1 MFTNSMLVMAAE
13 QVQQTQVE
21 PYQVIVLGFGTVFV
35 GLLCLIAIIS
45 LMGKIMA
52 AQNAKA
58 EAKKAAAAPVAEAP
72 VQVAQ
77 TQPEEG
83 DRGSMIAAVSAAIA
97 TVMGKDV
104 AGIRIHSVKKID

>member
-1 MFTNSMLVMAAE
+1 MFTNSMLVMAAAE
-13 QVQQTQVE
+13 VQAE
-21 PYQVIVLGFGTVFV
+21 AYQVIILGFSTVFV

-58 EAKKAAAAPVAEAP
+58 EAKAAAAPVAAAP
-72 VQVAQ
+72 VQAAQ
-77 TQPEEG
+77 AQPEEG
-83 DRGSMIAAVSAAIA
+83 DRGSMIAAISAAIA

>member
-1 MFTNSMLVMAAE
+1 MFTNSMLVMAAAE
-13 QVQQTQVE
+13 VQAE
-21 PYQVIVLGFGTVFV
+21 AYQVIILGFGTVFV
-35 GLLCLIAIIS
+35 GLLCLIAIIT

-72 VQVAQ
+72 VQAVQ

-83 DRGSMIAAVSAAIA
+83 DRGSMIAAISAAIA

>member
-1 MFTNSMLVMAAE
+1 MFTNSMLVMAAAE
-13 QVQQTQVE
+13 VQAE
-21 PYQVIVLGFGTVFV
+21 AYQVIILGFGTVFV
-35 GLLCLIAIIS
+35 GLLCLIAIIT

-58 EAKKAAAAPVAEAP
+58 EAAKAVAAPVAEAP
-72 VQVAQ
+72 VQAAAV
-77 TQPEEG
+77 QPEEG
-83 DRGSMIAAVSAAIA
+83 DRGSMIAAISAAIA

>member
-1 MFTNSMLVMAAE
+1 MFTNSMLVMAAAE
-13 QVQQTQVE
+13 VQAE
-21 PYQVIVLGFGTVFV
+21 AYQVIILGFGTVFV

-52 AQNAKA
+52 GQNAKA
-58 EAKKAAAAPVAEAP
+58 EAAKAAAPVAEAP
-72 VQVAQ
+72 VQAAQ
-77 TQPEEG
+77 AQPEEG
-83 DRGSMIAAVSAAIA
+83 DRGSMIAAISAAIA

>member
-1 MFTNSMLVMAAE
+1 MFTNSMLVMAAAE
-13 QVQQTQVE
+13 QVQPE
-21 PYQVIVLGFGTVFV
+21 AYQVIILGFGTVFV

-52 AQNAKA
+52 GQNAKA

-72 VQVAQ
+72 VQAAQ